1 MSALEAI
8 QGILEREEY
17 GSVVTFVDGPD
28 LGSKVVIDS
37 SGKVVAGRFPPGV
50 DPEMTADALVLM
62 DHEQHRAME
71 YPPHTVFIESL
82 APPQEMVIVGAVHIG
97 QALASFAAQMGYRV
111 TVIDS
116 RAAFATAERFPNARI
131 LVGWPEKVIGQ
142 VTLDRRTWVVI
153 LSHTPPHEDPVLEA
167 ALKSPVRYIGCMGS
181 RRTQDLRLGRLRA
194 MGFSEE
200 DIARVR
206 GPVGLDI
213 GAESPQEVAVSILA
227 EMTMVRYG
235 HGTGLSL
242 HGIEGRVHKQ
252 RPEDE
257 VSPPEGGSIGAA
269 GEGGF
274 VSPPGDRA
282 QPGANT
288 LSR

>member
-1 MSALEAI
+1 VNHLEAV
-8 QGILEREEY
+8 QGILDREEY
-17 GSVVTFVDGPD
+17 GSVVTFVEGPS
-28 LGSKVVIDS
+28 LGAKVVLDS
-37 SGKVVAGRFPPGV
+37 TGQQVSGELPTEIAADV
-50 DPEMTADALVLM
+50 TADALVLM

-71 YPPHTVFIESL
+71 YSPHGVFIESL
-82 APPQEMVIVGAVHIG
+82 APPQEMLIVGAVHIG
-97 QALASFAAQMGYRV
+97 QALASFAGQMGYRV
-111 TVIDS
+111 TVMDS
-116 RAAFATAERFPNARI
+116 RGAFATPERFPTARV
-131 LVGWPEKVIGQ
+131 LVGWPESVIDQ
-142 VTLDRRTWVVI
+142 VPLDRRTWVVI
-153 LSHTPPHEDPVLEA
+153 LSHDQRHENPVLEA

-181 RRTQDLRLGRLRA
+181 RRTQDLRVGRLHE

-257 VSPPEGGSIGAA
+257 
-269 GEGGF
+269 
-274 VSPPGDRA
+274 
-282 QPGANT
+282 
-288 LSR
+288 

>member
-1 MSALEAI
+1 MVTVLEAVE
-8 QGILEREEY
+8 QILEREEY
-17 GSVVTFVDGPD
+17 GSVITFVDGPETGAKTV
-28 LGSKVVIDS
+28 LDS
-37 SGKVVAGRFPPGV
+37 VGGVVAGSLPDTISGNL
-50 DPEMTADALVLM
+50 TADALVLM

-97 QALASFAAQMGYRV
+97 QSLASFASQMGYRV

-116 RAAFATAERFPNARI
+116 RGAFATPERFPAARI
-131 LVGWPEKVIGQ
+131 LIGWPENVIGQ
-142 VTLDRRTWVVI
+142 VTLDKRTWVVI
-153 LSHTPPHEDPVLEA
+153 LSHAPPHEDPVLEA

-181 RRTQDLRLGRLRA
+181 RRTQDLRVERLRA

-206 GPVGLDI
+206 GPIGLDI

-235 HGTGLSL
+235 HGSGLSL
-242 HGIEGRVHKQ
+242 HGTEGRVHKQ
-252 RPEDE
+252 RPED
-257 VSPPEGGSIGAA
+257 A
-269 GEGGF
+269 
-274 VSPPGDRA
+274 
-282 QPGANT
+282 
-288 LSR
+288 

>member
-1 MSALEAI
+1 VSSLDVI
-8 QGILEREEY
+8 QGILDSEEY
-17 GSVVTFVDGPD
+17 GAVVTFVDGPD
-28 LGSKVVIDS
+28 TGAKAVIDS
-37 SGKVVAGRFPPGV
+37 SGNVVAGEL
-50 DPEMTADALVLM
+50 PEEIASHVTGDAVQLM

-97 QALASFAAQMGYRV
+97 QSLAGFAAQMGYRV

-116 RAAFATAERFPNARI
+116 RAAFATEDRFPRARV
-131 LVGWPEKVIGQ
+131 LVGWPEDLIEE
-142 VTLDRRTWVVI
+142 VTLDRRTWLVI
-153 LSHTPPHEDPVLEA
+153 LSHDKRYEDPVLVA

-181 RRTQDLRLGRLRA
+181 RRTQDLRVERLRA
-194 MGFSEE
+194 MGFAEE

-252 RPEDE
+252 RPED
-257 VSPPEGGSIGAA
+257 A
-269 GEGGF
+269 
-274 VSPPGDRA
+274 
-282 QPGANT
+282 
-288 LSR
+288 

>member
-1 MSALEAI
+1 MSPLEVI
-8 QGILEREEY
+8 QGILDREEY
-17 GSVVTFVDGPD
+17 GAIVTFVDGPD
-28 LGSKVVIDS
+28 TGAKAVVDS
-37 SGKVVAGRFPPGV
+37 SGNVVAGQLPGEIASHV
-50 DPEMTADALVLM
+50 TEDARQLM

-97 QALASFAAQMGYRV
+97 QSLAGFAAQMGYRV

-116 RAAFATAERFPNARI
+116 RAAFATEDRFPRARV
-131 LVGWPEKVIGQ
+131 LVGWPEDLIEE
-142 VTLDRRTWVVI
+142 VTLDRRTWLVI
-153 LSHTPPHEDPVLEA
+153 LSHDKRYEDPVLVA

-181 RRTQDLRLGRLRA
+181 RRTQDLRVERLGA
-194 MGFSEE
+194 MGFAEE

-227 EMTMVRYG
+227 EMTLVRYG

-252 RPEDE
+252 RPED
-257 VSPPEGGSIGAA
+257 A
-269 GEGGF
+269 
-274 VSPPGDRA
+274 
-282 QPGANT
+282 
-288 LSR
+288 

>member
-1 MSALEAI
+1 VSSLDVI
-8 QGILEREEY
+8 QGILDSEEY
-17 GSVVTFVDGPD
+17 GAVVTFVDGPD
-28 LGSKVVIDS
+28 TGAKAVIDS
-37 SGKVVAGRFPPGV
+37 SGNVVAGEL
-50 DPEMTADALVLM
+50 PEEIASHVTGDAVQLM

-97 QALASFAAQMGYRV
+97 QSLAGFAAQMGYRV

-116 RAAFATAERFPNARI
+116 RAAFATEDRFPRARV
-131 LVGWPEKVIGQ
+131 LVGWPEDLIEE
-142 VTLDRRTWVVI
+142 VTLDRRTWLVI
-153 LSHTPPHEDPVLEA
+153 LSHDKRYEDPVLVA

-181 RRTQDLRLGRLRA
+181 RRTQDLRVERLRA
-194 MGFSEE
+194 MGFAEE

-242 HGIEGRVHKQ
+242 HGMEGRVHKQ
-252 RPEDE
+252 RPED
-257 VSPPEGGSIGAA
+257 A
-269 GEGGF
+269 
-274 VSPPGDRA
+274 
-282 QPGANT
+282 
-288 LSR
+288 

>member
-1 MSALEAI
+1 VSTLDVI
-8 QGILEREEY
+8 QGILDREEY
-17 GSVVTFVDGPD
+17 GAIVTFVDGPET
-28 LGSKVVIDS
+28 GAKAVVDS
-37 SGKVVAGRFPPGV
+37 SGNVVAG
-50 DPEMTADALVLM
+50 DLPEEIASHVTGDAQQLM

-97 QALASFAAQMGYRV
+97 QSLAAFAAQMGYRV

-116 RAAFATAERFPNARI
+116 RAAFATEDRFPRARV
-131 LVGWPEKVIGQ
+131 LVGWPEDLIEE
-142 VTLDRRTWVVI
+142 VTLDRRTWLVI
-153 LSHTPPHEDPVLEA
+153 LSHDKRYEDPVLVA

-181 RRTQDLRLGRLRA
+181 RRTQALRVERLRA
-194 MGFSEE
+194 MGFAEA

-227 EMTMVRYG
+227 EMTLVRYG

-242 HGIEGRVHKQ
+242 HGVEGRVHKQ
-252 RPEDE
+252 RPED
-257 VSPPEGGSIGAA
+257 A
-269 GEGGF
+269 
-274 VSPPGDRA
+274 
-282 QPGANT
+282 
-288 LSR
+288 

>member
-1 MSALEAI
+1 VVDALEGV
-8 QGILEREEY
+8 QKILDREEY
-17 GSVVTFVDGPD
+17 GSVITFVDGPL
-28 LGSKVVIDS
+28 LGSKVVLASDGGVV
-37 SGKVVAGRFPPGV
+37 SGEMPP
-50 DPEMTADALVLM
+50 DIAEHLTADARVLM

-97 QALASFAAQMGYRV
+97 QSLASFASQMGYRV

-116 RAAFATAERFPNARI
+116 RGAFATPERFPNARI
-131 LVGWPEKVIGQ
+131 LVGWPENMIGEI
-142 VTLDRRTWVVI
+142 TLDRRTWVVI
-153 LSHTPPHEDPVLEA
+153 LSHAPPHEDPVLEA

-181 RRTQDLRLGRLRA
+181 RRTQDLRVGRLRE

-257 VSPPEGGSIGAA
+257 
-269 GEGGF
+269 
-274 VSPPGDRA
+274 
-282 QPGANT
+282 
-288 LSR
+288 

>member
-1 MSALEAI
+1 MSPLEVI
-8 QGILEREEY
+8 QGILDREEY
-17 GSVVTFVDGPD
+17 GAIVTFVDGPHI
-28 LGSKVVIDS
+28 GAKAVVDS
-37 SGKVVAGRFPPGV
+37 SGKVVAGELPGEIASHV
-50 DPEMTADALVLM
+50 TGDALQLM

-97 QALASFAAQMGYRV
+97 QSLASFAAQMGYRV

-116 RAAFATAERFPNARI
+116 RAAFATEDRFPRARV
-131 LVGWPEKVIGQ
+131 LVGWPEDLIEE
-142 VTLDRRTWVVI
+142 VTLDRRTWLVI
-153 LSHTPPHEDPVLEA
+153 LSHDKRYEDPALVA

-181 RRTQDLRLGRLRA
+181 RRTQDLRVERLRA
-194 MGFSEE
+194 MGFAEE

-227 EMTMVRYG
+227 EMTLVRYG

-252 RPEDE
+252 RPED
-257 VSPPEGGSIGAA
+257 A
-269 GEGGF
+269 
-274 VSPPGDRA
+274 
-282 QPGANT
+282 
-288 LSR
+288 

>member
-1 MSALEAI
+1 VSPLDVI
-8 QGILEREEY
+8 QGILDREEY
-17 GSVVTFVDGPD
+17 GAIVTFVDGPD
-28 LGSKVVIDS
+28 TGAKAVVDS
-37 SGKVVAGRFPPGV
+37 SGNVVAGEL
-50 DPEMTADALVLM
+50 PEEIASHVTGDALQLM

-97 QALASFAAQMGYRV
+97 QSLASFAAQMGYRV

-116 RAAFATAERFPNARI
+116 RAAFATEDRFPRARV
-131 LVGWPEKVIGQ
+131 LVGWPEDLIEE
-142 VTLDRRTWVVI
+142 VTLDRRTWLVI
-153 LSHTPPHEDPVLEA
+153 LSHDKRHEDPVLVT
-167 ALKSPVRYIGCMGS
+167 ALKSPVRYVGCMGS
-181 RRTQDLRLGRLRA
+181 RRTQDLRVERLRA
-194 MGFSEE
+194 MGFAEE

-227 EMTMVRYG
+227 EMTLVRYG

-252 RPEDE
+252 RPED
-257 VSPPEGGSIGAA
+257 A
-269 GEGGF
+269 
-274 VSPPGDRA
+274 
-282 QPGANT
+282 
-288 LSR
+288 